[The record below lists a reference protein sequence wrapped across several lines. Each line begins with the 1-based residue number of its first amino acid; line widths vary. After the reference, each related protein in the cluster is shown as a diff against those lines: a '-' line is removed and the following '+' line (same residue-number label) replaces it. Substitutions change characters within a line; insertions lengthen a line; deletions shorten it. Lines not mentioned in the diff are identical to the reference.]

1 VKPLDLLD
9 QHQYR
14 LAGRRDFSSL
24 IALEPFRPLAQQR
37 ELLGIEAAVWHSR
50 IVSLR
55 DAFCSSGEQDHG
67 RPVGLPWSQS
77 AVPYGVMAAE

>member
-37 ELLGIEAAVWHSR
+37 ELLGIEAVVWH
-50 IVSLR
+50 
-55 DAFCSSGEQDHG
+55 
-67 RPVGLPWSQS
+67 
-77 AVPYGVMAAE
+77 